1 MIEPCPLCGRS
12 AHAIQPIPGRGR
24 PWNIACGSGSF
35 EDDPDDEYGCGL
47 VLFGGDE
54 VPKRQLISRWN
65 SRVQHSPA
73 SPSMVVGP
81 NEGQQG
87 AGEVV

>member
-12 AHAIQPIPGRGR
+12 AHAVQPIPGRGR

-54 VPKRQLISRWN
+54 VPKRELISQWN
-65 SRVQHSPA
+65 SRVQSSPA
-73 SPSMVVGP
+73 SHSSSVGADGAQL
-81 NEGQQG
+81 E